1 MRLTQLCY
9 RSLHKEMMRLT
20 LAYRLLVSDI
30 DGTIAN
36 SAKEIADVNRR
47 AISLYRQSGGQF
59 TLATGRS
66 YAEAKRFI
74 DLLKPDLPVIL
85 CNGAVLYD
93 PSSDRLTPIAVLQ
106 RDVAVDVLKKLTG
119 LCLNIDI
126 FVYTSDAVYATQ
138 IGPLAQAGMD
148 SEDFQ
153 LEIIES
159 FDLLTEVPWIKFV
172 VVADHEEMKQ
182 LHAWSKTVNH
192 DLEFVQSSDHYFE
205 ILPPNISKGAALA
218 RIAKERGIPSRQIAT
233 IGDHLNDLSML
244 RMAGLSAAVANAHPH
259 VMQTTDIVVPSNDE
273 GGVAYLIHHY
283 LLNDMAIRTQ
293 TT

>member
-1 MRLTQLCY
+1 M
-9 RSLHKEMMRLT
+9 T

>member
-1 MRLTQLCY
+1 MY
-9 RSLHKEMMRLT
+9 LT

-36 SAKEIADVNRR
+36 SAKEIADINRQ
-47 AISLYRQSGGQF
+47 AVSLYRQSGGMF

-66 YAEAKRFI
+66 YAEARRFI
-74 DLLKPDLPVIL
+74 RILNPDLPVIL

-93 PSSDRLTPIAVLQ
+93 PAADRLTPLATLQREVAADVLQ
-106 RDVAVDVLKKLTG
+106 KLTT

-138 IGPLAQAGMD
+138 VGPLAREGMN
-148 SEDFQ
+148 SEDFR
-153 LEIIES
+153 LEIVES
-159 FDLLTEVPWIKFV
+159 FGVLAEVPWIKFV
-172 VVADHEEMKQ
+172 IVADHEEMKQ

-205 ILPPNISKGAALA
+205 ILPPNISKGVALA
-218 RIAKERGIPSRQIAT
+218 RIAEERRIPFRQIAT

-259 VMQTTDIVVPSNDE
+259 VLQTADIVVPSNDE
-273 GGVAYLIHHY
+273 GGVAHLINEY
-283 LLNDMAIRTQ
+283 LLKDVAIGTRTAQ
-293 TT
+293 